1 MPPEKPKKEDLT
13 AYLDSVKDKVKGRIV
28 MVGKAEV
35 VPVVID
41 VPARRLDD
49 KLAAERFDPKNPNAG
64 QFGPRNGQP
73 PQQDPPGTMTGQQIN
88 QQIDEFLLAN
98 GAVLRANDARMGN
111 GRIRAFQNRT
121 YDIAK
126 VVPTVVLRN
135 EDYGRIARILA
146 DGSKVELEFNIQN
159 KTFPEGATSY
169 NTIAEIPGTDRKD
182 EVVMLGGHL
191 DSWHSATGAT
201 DNAIGCAIM
210 MEATRILKTLG
221 VKPRRT
227 IRVALWSGEEEGL
240 LGSKAYVKAHFGSF
254 EEPKPEFSKLV
265 AYFNV
270 DSGTGRIRGAGVF
283 GPPQDADILRE
294 ALLPFADLGIAGAI
308 SNKNR
313 RAGGTDSSSFAEA
326 GLPGVGLGQDPIEY
340 FTDTWHTNLDTYER
354 IIEDDVKKDAI
365 EVAAMVYQL
374 SMRDDML
381 PRFTAADMPPKPEP
395 PGTQPAATAAGK
407 RRSTACRKRRRSA
420 ERSFTG
426 QSAQEIATM
435 FYVAYTKDGADAS
448 KRPLSFVYNGGP
460 GSASLF
466 THMGMGPKRVTLTAD
481 GHGLP
486 APYSVTDNED
496 SFLDATDLIFIDA
509 ISTGYSRPAPGENP
523 TQFHGIIQDANWFAD
538 FIYQYITRNER
549 WLSPKFLIGESYGT
563 TRSAELAGV
572 LQERHEIYLNGIVLV
587 SSVAFA
593 NWGADDR
600 FAGMKEKGIARK
612 AMPFLF
618 CRIAAPKTISV
629 IVKQ

>member
-1 MPPEKPKKEDLT
+1 MTSKIIRLFVFTACATLAIAQAPSVADLDINKKIRAEENDHSQIMHTMHFLTDIYGPRLTGSPNHKAAAEWAIQQMKDWGLENAHLEPWDFGHPGWASERASGYIVSPIHDQLTFKVLAWTPGTKGTITAQVFQMTPPEKPKKEELT
-13 AYLDSVKDKVKGRIV
+13 AYLDSIKDKIKGRIV

-73 PQQDPPGTMTGQQIN
+73 PQQDPPGTLTGQQIN
-88 QQIDEFLLAN
+88 QQIDEFLLTN

-135 EDYGRIARILA
+135 EDYGRISRILA

-210 MEATRILKTLG
+210 MEATRILRALG
-221 VKPRRT
+221 VRPRRT

-294 ALLPFADLGIAGAI
+294 VLLPFADLGIAGAI

-326 GLPGVGLGQDPIEY
+326 GLPGIGLGQDPIEY

-381 PRFTAADMPPKPEP
+381 PRFTAADMPAKPEP
-395 PGTQPAATAAGK
+395 QGTQPAATAA
-407 RRSTACRKRRRSA
+407 AA
-420 ERSFTG
+420 
-426 QSAQEIATM
+426 A
-435 FYVAYTKDGADAS
+435 
-448 KRPLSFVYNGGP
+448 
-460 GSASLF
+460 
-466 THMGMGPKRVTLTAD
+466 
-481 GHGLP
+481 P
-486 APYSVTDNED
+486 AGN
-496 SFLDATDLIFIDA
+496 AA
-509 ISTGYSRPAPGENP
+509 APGAGGSES
-523 TQFHGIIQDANWFAD
+523 AK
-538 FIYQYITRNER
+538 
-549 WLSPKFLIGESYGT
+549 SPK
-563 TRSAELAGV
+563 
-572 LQERHEIYLNGIVLV
+572 
-587 SSVAFA
+587 
-593 NWGADDR
+593 
-600 FAGMKEKGIARK
+600 K
-612 AMPFLF
+612 
-618 CRIAAPKTISV
+618 
-629 IVKQ
+629 